1 MKRKLLYFFLL
12 SCFGGMCLLGYV
24 MTWQEAKEN
33 IVYEKKKEQ
42 DFPAPSFLEHVE
54 TEEERETTLMPI
66 ESARHELGD
75 KEKEEVAFPVIGRIV
90 IPGTPVDYPITQGF
104 DTQDYLT
111 TDITGEENRIG
122 TLFILAD
129 NDVTNDQ
136 NIVIYGHNMGKNKK
150 AMFSTLLSYKEPAY
164 WESHRFIQL
173 TVNGE
178 TEIFQVFA
186 AFAYD
191 TRDLGKWNFTQYN
204 FASSE
209 SFRCFLAKAKELS
222 PYSVNIQGDKIIT
235 LVTCDQSFD
244 KIYGRYI
251 VMGMGNDE

>member
-1 MKRKLLYFFLL
+1 MKKKLLCFFLL
-12 SCFGGMCLLGYV
+12 GCFGGMCLLGYV
-24 MTWQEAKEN
+24 MTWQEAREN
-33 IVYEKKKEQ
+33 IVYEKNLEQ
-42 DFPAPSFLEHVE
+42 DFPAPSFLEHA
-54 TEEERETTLMPI
+54 EEEREATVTPS
-66 ESARHELGD
+66 ESAQHELDD
-75 KEKEEVAFPVIGRIV
+75 KEKEDAAFPVIGRIV

-136 NIVIYGHNMGKNKK
+136 NIVIYGHNMGRNKK
-150 AMFSTLLSYKEPAY
+150 AMFSTLLCYKEQAY
-164 WESHRFIQL
+164 WESHRFIKL

-178 TEIFQVFA
+178 TKTYQIFA

-191 TRDLGKWNFTQYN
+191 TRDLSKWNFTQYN

-209 SFRCFLAKAKELS
+209 NFQRFLTKARELS
-222 PYSVNIQGDKIIT
+222 TYSVNIQGDKIIT

-251 VMGMGNDE
+251 VMGMGNDK